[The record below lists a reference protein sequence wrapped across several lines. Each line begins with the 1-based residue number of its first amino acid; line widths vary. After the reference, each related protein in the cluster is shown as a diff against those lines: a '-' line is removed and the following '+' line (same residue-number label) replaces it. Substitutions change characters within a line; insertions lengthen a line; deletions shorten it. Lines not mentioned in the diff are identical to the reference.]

1 MTVRLIII
9 ALASVLTAACGVPR
23 TLYHTSVTG
32 APDAVIDSLN
42 AAHGTHFNKWW
53 RGWDSQSLI
62 TNDSTLVT
70 SYVATERH
78 ADTLYVMTVVHA
90 FNDSLVTVRF
100 RRE

>member
-1 MTVRLIII
+1 MTVRFIII

-32 APDAVIDSLN
+32 SPDAVIDSLN
-42 AAHGTHFNKWW
+42 AAHGTRFAEW
-53 RGWDSQSLI
+53 RDWNSQSLI
-62 TNDSTLVT
+62 TNDSTLVI

-78 ADTLYVMTVVHA
+78 ADTLYVMTVVHS

>member
-1 MTVRLIII
+1 MTVRIII
-9 ALASVLTAACGVPR
+9 IVLASVLTAACGVPR

-42 AAHGTHFNKWW
+42 AAHGTRFTEW
-53 RGWDSQSLI
+53 RSWNSQSLV

-100 RRE
+100 SRE